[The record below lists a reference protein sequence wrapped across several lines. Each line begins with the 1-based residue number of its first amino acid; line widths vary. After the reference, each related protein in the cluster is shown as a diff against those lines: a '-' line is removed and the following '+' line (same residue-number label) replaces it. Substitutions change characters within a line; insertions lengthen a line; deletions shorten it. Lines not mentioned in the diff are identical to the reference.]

1 MTITDHYGDN
11 QDQGQY
17 WNELSGPKWVE
28 EDKAMNIRM
37 SLITDWLLKTALLQ
51 KNQHVLDV
59 GCGGGATTELA
70 AKAVGNAGT
79 VDGLDI
85 SKPLLKL
92 AKARCDYL
100 QNVSFILGDAQ
111 SHQLKE
117 NYYNHVISR
126 FGVMF
131 FAKPQKA
138 FNNLRKS
145 LQKDGKLSFACWS
158 TLEENEFFHV
168 PLNIVLSE
176 LNLPKPEIT
185 SDPGPMSL
193 SNSSHIRGV
202 LKKAG
207 FRDIHVKTIKT
218 KMSSPD
224 SINKHAKLYL
234 KIGPGAKIMG
244 ENKVSETTFGKIL
257 KSLKGELKKY
267 RNGKQISLEA
277 TIHCV
282 TAKN

>member
-1 MTITDHYGDN
+1 MTTTDHYGDN
-11 QDQGQY
+11 QNQGEY

-28 EDKAMNIRM
+28 EDTAMNIRM
-37 SLITDWLLKTALLQ
+37 SLITDWLFKTTLLQ

-70 AKAVGNAGT
+70 AKAVGNGGT

-92 AKARCDYL
+92 AKTRCDYL

-111 SHQLKE
+111 SYRLKK

-131 FAKPQKA
+131 FARPQQA
-138 FNNLRKS
+138 FNNLRTS

-168 PLNIVLSE
+168 PLNIVLSQ

-185 SDPGPMSL
+185 RDPGPMSL
-193 SNSSHIRGV
+193 SDSAYTREI
-202 LKKAG
+202 LKTAG

-224 SINKHAKLYL
+224 SIDKHAKLYL

-244 ENKVSETTFGKIL
+244 ENKVSETTFRKIL
-257 KSLKGELKKY
+257 KSLRGELEKY
-267 RNGKQISLEA
+267 RDGKQISLEA